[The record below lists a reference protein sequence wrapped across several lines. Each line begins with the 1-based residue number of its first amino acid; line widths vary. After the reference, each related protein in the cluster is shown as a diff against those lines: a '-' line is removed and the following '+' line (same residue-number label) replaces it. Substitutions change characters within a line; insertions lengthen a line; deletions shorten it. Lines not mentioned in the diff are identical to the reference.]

1 MQRHGDDR
9 LLPTVS
15 AFRFHLCH
23 DPHGEYPAP
32 FQRRFLRNTGP
43 RISYKLCPHQDK
55 YSFCPNS
62 PLKNYLENHCK
73 GFVVDPSNTYT
84 INYIVAILIANWS
97 KRRLFSQNQDSVLA
111 TSYIKKAF
119 RTTSAVIGIRGLR
132 RRIVYQL
139 DAEAEDYFMS
149 IKPQLYIHPLWCLE
163 QKDIELIALL
173 LKRPKNDKC
182 IDFCRNFCTSDLDE

>member
-1 MQRHGDDR
+1 MQRHSDDG

-15 AFRFHLCH
+15 AFRFYLCH
-23 DPHGEYPAP
+23 DPHGEQHSP
-32 FQRRFLRNTGP
+32 FRRYYLRHFGP

-73 GFVVDPSNTYT
+73 GFVIDPSNTYT
-84 INYIVAILIANWS
+84 INYIVTILIANWG
-97 KRRLFSQNQDSVLA
+97 KRRLFSQNQDAVLA

-119 RTTSAVIGIRGLR
+119 RTTSAVIGIKGLR

-139 DAEAEDYFMS
+139 DAEAEDYFLRV
-149 IKPQLYIHPLWCLE
+149 KPQLYDHPLWCLE
-163 QKDIELIALL
+163 PRDIELIASI
-173 LKRPKNDKC
+173 LKRPKDDKC
-182 IDFCRNFCTSDLDE
+182 IDFCTNFCTSTLNE